1 MENVNCGMR
10 SRIWLNKYELHN
22 LFQVLQDSYLNII
35 ICITAEAKK
44 KKINSCRTKSTK
56 GISEFSW
63 F

>member
-44 KKINSCRTKSTK
+44 KRLTLVEQSLQKA
-56 GISEFSW
+56 
-63 F
+63 